1 MKPTLIE
8 TKHQGEAM
16 ASDDS
21 STIAHGRATG
31 DATLEFGRFRLLLR
45 QRQLMADGA
54 RIELGARAFE
64 LLLALIE
71 AEGLLLTKD
80 ALMVRVWPGIVVAPE
95 NLKVQ
100 IAALRKAL
108 GESRDFIRTEFGRGY
123 RFAATVRRSSIA
135 EPEALPGTGGTGAS
149 VGGNAALPLQVAAI
163 VTQLA
168 CLEDKLAQALQRLD
182 DTAQRKAAPFHRHA
196 HWVTFSSRTKER
208 GSGKGVEAGKM
219 AFIARN
225 G

>member
-1 MKPTLIE
+1 
-8 TKHQGEAM
+8 M
-16 ASDDS
+16 ASDNS
-21 STIAHGRATG
+21 STIAHGHATE
-31 DATLEFGRFRLLLR
+31 DAVLEFGRFRLLLR

-54 RIELGARAFE
+54 PIELGARAFE

-80 ALMVRVWPGIVVAPE
+80 ALMVRVWPGIVVAPD

-123 RFAATVRRSSIA
+123 RFTAAVRRSSIA
-135 EPEALPGTGGTGAS
+135 EPSALTGIGGTGGSIGRY
-149 VGGNAALPLQVAAI
+149 AALPLQVAAI
-163 VTQLA
+163 VAQLA

-182 DTAQRKAAPFHRHA
+182 DRAQREAAPFHRHV
-196 HWVTFSSRTKER
+196 HWVRFPDRTKQR
-208 GSGKGVEAGKM
+208 GSTKGADAGKVTL
-219 AFIARN
+219 IARN